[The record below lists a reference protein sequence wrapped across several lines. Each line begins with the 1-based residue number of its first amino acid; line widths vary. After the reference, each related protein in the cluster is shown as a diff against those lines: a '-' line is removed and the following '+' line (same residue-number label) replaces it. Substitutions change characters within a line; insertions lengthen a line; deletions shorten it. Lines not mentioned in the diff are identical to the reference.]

1 MRPKPP
7 DFMRSPSEAETA
19 PASETVSVVICAYA
33 DERWDD
39 LLSAIDSVADQRVA
53 PHETIVVI
61 DHNDALLRRL
71 RPARPHVLALPSCGV
86 RGLSGAR
93 NTGVGAARGSVVA
106 FLDDDARADR
116 GWLEQ
121 LLAPYDDPSVIG
133 VGGRVD
139 ADWPHGRPRWFPRE
153 FDWVVGCSYGGLPD
167 QPQPVRNMIGA
178 NMSLR
183 RSALDVVGGFR
194 DGIGRVG
201 KRPLGCEET
210 ELCIR
215 ARQQLPA
222 ATILFEP
229 RAAVA
234 HRITRDRASWRY
246 YCSRCYAEGL
256 SKAAIASAVGTSDSL
271 SSERAHVLRT
281 LPRGVIRGLADALR
295 LGDAGGLARAVAIV
309 SGLALTIAG
318 YARGRLFAGQQPA
331 GTGTRPR
338 SPVRLA
344 PTAASDL

>member
-1 MRPKPP
+1 M
-7 DFMRSPSEAETA
+7 
-19 PASETVSVVICAYA
+19 VICAYA

-53 PHETIVVI
+53 ARETIVVI

-71 RPARPHVLALPSCGV
+71 RPARPHVIALPSSGV

-121 LLAPYDDPSVIG
+121 LLAPYDDASVVG

-153 FDWVVGCSYGGLPD
+153 FDWVVGCSYDGLPD

-183 RSALDVVGGFR
+183 RSAFDVLGGFR

-215 ARQQLPA
+215 ARQQIPT

-229 RAAVA
+229 RAAVT
-234 HRITRDRASWRY
+234 HRVTRDRTSWRY
-246 YCSRCYAEGL
+246 YYSRCYAEGL
-256 SKAAIASAVGTSDSL
+256 SKAAVASSLGPSDSL

-295 LGDAGGLARAVAIV
+295 RGDAGGLARAAAIV

-318 YARGRLFAGQQPA
+318 YVRGRLFASQQPA
-331 GTGTRPR
+331 GTRASSTA
-338 SPVRLA
+338 RLA
-344 PTAASDL
+344 PTAPSDLEEAFTR

>member
-7 DFMRSPSEAETA
+7 DFVRSPSGAETETA
-19 PASETVSVVICAYA
+19 PASETVSVVVCGYS

-39 LLSAIDSVADQRVA
+39 MLSAIDSVADQRVA
-53 PHETIVVI
+53 ARETIVVI

-71 RPARPHVLALPSCGV
+71 RAARPHVIALPSEGA

-93 NTGVGAARGSVVA
+93 NTGVAAARGSIVA

-116 GWLEQ
+116 GWLER
-121 LLAPYDDPSVIG
+121 LLAPYDDPSVAG

-153 FDWVVGCSYGGLPD
+153 FDWVVGCSYAGLPD
-167 QPQPVRNMIGA
+167 RREPIRNMIGA

-183 RSALDVVGGFR
+183 RSVFDAVGGFR
-194 DGIGRVG
+194 DGIGRIG

-215 ARQQLPA
+215 VRQQLPD

-229 RAAVA
+229 SASVV
-234 HRITRDRASWRY
+234 HRVTGERASWRY
-246 YCSRCYAEGL
+246 FGSRCYAEGL
-256 SKAAIASAVGTSDSL
+256 SKAAIASTVGRSDSL
-271 SSERAHVLRT
+271 SSERAHVMRT

-295 LGDAGGLARAVAIV
+295 RGDAGGLGRAVAIV

-318 YARGRLFAGQQPA
+318 YARGRLFVGEQAA
-331 GTGTRPR
+331 ATGTG
-338 SPVRLA
+338 SLLRLA

>member
-1 MRPKPP
+1 MLPKPP
-7 DFMRSPSEAETA
+7 EFGRSPSEARTA
-19 PASETVSVVICAYA
+19 PASESISVVICAYA

-53 PHETIVVI
+53 ARETIVVI

-71 RPARPHVLALPSCGV
+71 RPARPHVIALSSSGV

-116 GWLEQ
+116 GWLER
-121 LLAPYDDPSVIG
+121 LLAPYDDPSVVG

-139 ADWPHGRPRWFPRE
+139 ADWPQGRPRWFPRE
-153 FDWVVGCSYGGLPD
+153 FDWVVGCSYDGLPD

-183 RSALDVVGGFR
+183 RSAFDVVGGFR

-215 ARQQLPA
+215 ACQRLPT

-229 RAAVA
+229 RASVA
-234 HRITRDRASWRY
+234 HRVTRDRASWRY

-256 SKAAIASAVGTSDSL
+256 SKAAIASSVGTSDSL

-281 LPRGVIRGLADALR
+281 LPRGIIRGLADALR
-295 LGDAGGLARAVAIV
+295 LGDAGGLARAAAIV
-309 SGLALTIAG
+309 GGLALTVAG
-318 YARGRLFAGQQPA
+318 YVRGRLFVTHQPA
-331 GTGTRPR
+331 GTRTRTH
-338 SPVRLA
+338 STLEEA
-344 PTAASDL
+344 FTK